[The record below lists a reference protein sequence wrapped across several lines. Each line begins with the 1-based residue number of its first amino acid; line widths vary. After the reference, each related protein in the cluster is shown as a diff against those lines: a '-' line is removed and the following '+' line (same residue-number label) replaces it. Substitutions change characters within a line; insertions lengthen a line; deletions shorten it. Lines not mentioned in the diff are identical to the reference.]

1 MDFDEILPHFFF
13 FYEGFRDIYLI
24 DFLIDLLDT

>member
-1 MDFDEILPHFFF
+1 MKFYLIFFFFFF